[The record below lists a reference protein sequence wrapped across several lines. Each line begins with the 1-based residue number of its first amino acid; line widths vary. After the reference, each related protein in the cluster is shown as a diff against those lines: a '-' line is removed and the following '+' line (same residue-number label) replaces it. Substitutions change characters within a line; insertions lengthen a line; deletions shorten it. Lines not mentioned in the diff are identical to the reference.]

1 MNTTAC
7 IRRRF
12 FGGEEHLTLLEAE
25 KIIHER
31 YAREVGTDYDLA
43 STFLRTPTMTVILG
57 DTDSSDYENVS
68 EFLLMGDGTASDEA
82 IATFQAQV
90 AEASTV
96 DALRDTVAE
105 AREEDLLALDQKIR
119 STLRS
124 HNMNEA
130 LATVVAVANFFGIN
144 EHCNRAA

>member
-7 IRRRF
+7 IQRKF
-12 FGGEEHLTLLEAE
+12 FGGVEHLTLLEVE
-25 KIIHER
+25 KLIHER
-31 YAREVGTDYDLA
+31 YAREVGTDYDVA

-68 EFLLMGDGTASDEA
+68 EFSLIDTEVNKAA
-82 IATFQAQV
+82 FQAQV